1 MLDKLFA
8 VTIVVAI
15 IVFNYFIANFI
26 FKHLI
31 RGKVSKRKETISLLI
46 VNVFKYIGL
55 MIGLFII
62 LGIYGVDTAS
72 VLAGAGLLGILLGL
86 GLQKLMQDMING
98 FFIIFENQYVVGEFV
113 SINGVVGEV
122 LELGLKTTKILTYNG
137 EIHFFANGEIKSVV
151 NFSRNNSLAVINL
164 PVLHEYSFDY
174 VNKILKDALEL
185 FDHQSILN
193 KPRILGV
200 NEINEIYDKYEEAGY
215 FVKKDGI
222 YYYADETPEIL
233 KKFLDRKNS
242 IANLFQKEKTV
253 EEEPTDEE
261 NKAFLEKM
269 RKKRNSG
276 SFYY

>member
-46 VNVFKYIGL
+46 VNVFKYVGL

-200 NEINEIYDKYEEAGY
+200 NEINEISYVVRIVCETKSFEY
-215 FVKKDGI
+215 FDV
-222 YYYADETPEIL
+222 A
-233 KKFLDRKNS
+233 RK
-242 IANLFQKEKTV
+242 IKTLVV
-253 EEEPTDEE
+253 EE
-261 NKAFLEKM
+261 M
-269 RKKRNSG
+269 KKNNIKYLPNAIKISNII
-276 SFYY
+276 